1 MRKKLVLAV
10 VSTLAVAAL
19 AAPVLAQRGAERMMR
34 ARIKAHVEDAF
45 DQINATPQQ
54 RVAITSALEQV
65 ESTMKDRHA
74 DRFAKLNDA
83 ATLFAAEKLDA
94 SKVAELRAYHD
105 RETDKLADTAIQAV
119 YDVHAAL
126 TPAQRQKLVAY
137 VQQEMPKNGAGWR
150 QKWLVNMVDYRL
162 ADIYDQLKA
171 TPEQRQKLTA
181 VKDGVVQA
189 WFAGHDDR
197 RAAMNSALQLFA
209 ANTLDKQKVAELK
222 RDYLAKHKA
231 LADRVEAAVREVHA
245 TLSPEQRRAAVDL
258 AKAHRHHK
266 KG

>member
-19 AAPVLAQRGAERMMR
+19 AAPVLAHRGAERMMH
-34 ARIKAHVEDAF
+34 ARIKAHVEEAF

-54 RVAITSALEQV
+54 RAAITSALEQV
-65 ESTMKDRHA
+65 ESTIKDRRG

-83 ATLFAAEKLDA
+83 AAVFAAEKLDA
-94 SKVAELRAYHD
+94 TKVAGLRAYHD
-105 RETDKLADTAIQAV
+105 READKLADTAIQAV

-137 VQQEMPKNGAGWR
+137 VQQEMPKSGAGWR
-150 QKWLVNMVDYRL
+150 QKWLVNMIDYRL

-181 VKDGVVQA
+181 VKDGAVQA
-189 WFAGHDDR
+189 WFAGRDDR
-197 RAAMNSALQLFA
+197 RAALNSALQLFA
-209 ANTLDKQKVAELK
+209 ADTLDKQKVAELK

-245 TLSPEQRRAAVDL
+245 TLTPDQRRAAIDF
-258 AKAHRHHK
+258 AKAHRRHQ
-266 KG
+266 